1 MNKKIQTFEQFR
13 NQLEQSPDLQNEFK
27 EDPLKAIQQFDQ
39 RIIDDKWVY
48 RIVVA
53 VLGTIILLIVTGV
66 IILLARSSPANLEAD
81 KLVPTIFTAIG
92 SAAIGA
98 LAGLL
103 APSPQR
109 S

>member
-1 MNKKIQTFEQFR
+1 MSKKIQTFEQFR

-39 RIIDDKWVY
+39 KIIDDKWVY
-48 RIVVA
+48 RIVVSA
-53 VLGTIILLIVTGV
+53 LSIIILLIVTGV
-66 IILLARSSPANLEAD
+66 IILLSGEHPAGQEAD
-81 KLVPTIFTAIG
+81 KIVPTIFTAIG